1 MTEKQKEIKK
11 WSNEQRVEALAKFIA
26 LRSEDPRKALLYGFM
41 LDCLL
46 DEINKGQRR
55 IEKRFDEFEAEL
67 EKKDKIIDL
76 MVPRVYLSEQER
88 ENMKEEYTWT
98 SNKPKDFSNC
108 VKQYFEKK
116 AEE

>member
-1 MTEKQKEIKK
+1 MLEETIEHANIIIKEGIDREDDIQGILKKLLNQIQKQQVEI
-11 WSNEQRVEALAKFIA
+11 
-26 LRSEDPRKALLYGFM
+26 
-41 LDCLL
+41 
-46 DEINKGQRR
+46 
-55 IEKRFDEFEAEL
+55 